1 MDTRHNKLWDEVYQM
16 LRKGDFI
23 DLTKENIERIYNHVH
38 EKTGMCTDDINVF
51 VMSVVE
57 IVASDLIADKV
68 LRTNFEWEGDC
79 K

>member
-1 MDTRHNKLWDEVYQM
+1 MDAQNNKLWNEVYQM

-51 VMSVVE
+51 MISVVE
-57 IVASDLIADKV
+57 IVASDLIAEKV
-68 LRTNFEWEGDC
+68 LSTDFEWESDSE
-79 K
+79 